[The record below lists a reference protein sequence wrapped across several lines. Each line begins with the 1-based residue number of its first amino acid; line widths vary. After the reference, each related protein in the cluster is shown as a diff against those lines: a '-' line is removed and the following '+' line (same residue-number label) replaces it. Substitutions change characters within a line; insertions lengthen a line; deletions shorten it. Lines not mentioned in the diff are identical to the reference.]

1 MSLPPKIKDVIDRLE
16 VDDQVAIRTYI
27 AQLRNGIVKYKDIA
41 EGGDGHGHE
50 HGHGHDHHHEPMEVE
65 KPKPKKKLD
74 LSKYACGAPTQMQ
87 FAANGDISFRGD
99 LE

>member
-1 MSLPPKIKDVIDRLE
+1 MPPMSLPPKIKDVIDRLE

-41 EGGDGHGHE
+41 EGGDGH
-50 HGHGHDHHHEPMEVE
+50 HHEPMEVE